1 MGLFSWF
8 KHKKEEEL
16 PKFNLD
22 SSNDASE
29 SLLKEKSSVNSETFS
44 LGEDLPPVE
53 EIPQEKVLS
62 EIKEELPAIHV
73 EDLPKEIPKPVV
85 EEKPMEVPKV
95 EAPKPVEEKHFTDDL
110 FEDLPSFTKE
120 IPKEKIFEDKKT
132 FKEKVRAIPSKED
145 FFVTMQSYV
154 KILSNIKKLKQ
165 DFQKDNTSNLKKI
178 NTKFS
183 KSISKQS
190 ALFEEMHDKLMAVE
204 YKLSR

>member
-16 PKFNLD
+16 PKFDLD
-22 SSNDASE
+22 PSNDAPKLPE
-29 SLLKEKSSVNSETFS
+29 SLLTEKSSVNSETFS
-44 LGEDLPPVE
+44 LGQDSPPAEELPQKKV
-53 EIPQEKVLS
+53 IP

-85 EEKPMEVPKV
+85 EEKPI

-145 FFVTMQSYV
+145 FFVTKQSYV

-190 ALFEEMHDKLMAVE
+190 ALFEELRHGICC
-204 YKLSR
+204 